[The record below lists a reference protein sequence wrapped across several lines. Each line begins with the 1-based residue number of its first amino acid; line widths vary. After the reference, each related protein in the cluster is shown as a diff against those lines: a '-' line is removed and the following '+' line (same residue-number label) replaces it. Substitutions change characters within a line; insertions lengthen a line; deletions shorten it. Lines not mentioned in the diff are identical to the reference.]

1 MLGIIIGVMSLISLV
16 SVAQGA
22 TSGIESQFKDLGAR
36 NLTINSNQTKYPT
49 LTLEDASAI
58 AEIPGVAIVSKQI
71 STPVKLSSKNSSA
84 IAQLIGVDADFIKIS
99 EPEIFVGSF
108 LPNQSK
114 SDTKSIVL
122 STTLANE
129 LKLNTDAINQTISV
143 GTTEF
148 KIVGILDD
156 ADQFRTRDVA
166 YIPIESHFNYFSNK
180 PYLQSIIVQTLDEN
194 VVPTVTSSIVLL
206 LNERHNISGNKKP
219 DYVIV
224 DASQIL
230 DAIGTVQQFLSLL
243 LGGIAS
249 ISLVVGGIG
258 IMNIMLAPRCIDCE
272 LPYNV
277 EAFYWSDSTADLI
290 IKQAHAIKNH
300 IKHNHIDSAVLS
312 SGGRSWHEWMANII
326 YRRTLPLYFTTEK
339 SPYQPLLMDQ
349 FFFKDP
355 DAEHMKNFRMGIK
368 SLEARLPAQ
377 WKESTPFMTDLVGIW
392 SRCYDI
398 GS

>member
-71 STPVKLSSKNSSA
+71 STSVKLSSKNSSA

-114 SDTKSIVL
+114 SDSKSIVL

-129 LKLNTDAINQTISV
+129 LKLNADAINQTISV

-166 YIPIESHFNYFSNK
+166 YIPIESHFNYFSDK

-206 LNERHNISGNKKP
+206 LNERHNISGNKEP

-258 IMNIMLAPRCIDCE
+258 IMNIMLVSVRERTREIGIRRALGAQQSQILTQFLIEAVILSLIGGIIGVIIGEIVAYFLAQLGQWNFVLSPSIILASLGFSMFIGVVFGVWPARTASK
-272 LPYNV
+272 LKPV
-277 EAFYWSDSTADLI
+277 EALRF
-290 IKQAHAIKNH
+290 
-300 IKHNHIDSAVLS
+300 
-312 SGGRSWHEWMANII
+312 E
-326 YRRTLPLYFTTEK
+326 
-339 SPYQPLLMDQ
+339 
-349 FFFKDP
+349 
-355 DAEHMKNFRMGIK
+355 
-368 SLEARLPAQ
+368 
-377 WKESTPFMTDLVGIW
+377 
-392 SRCYDI
+392 
-398 GS
+398 

>member
-1 MLGIIIGVMSLISLV
+1 MNFFIATRLAISRLLATKVRSGLTMLGIIIGVMSLISLV

-36 NLTINSNQTKYPT
+36 NLTINSVQTKYPT

-58 AEIPGVAIVSKQI
+58 AEIPGVAIVSEQI
-71 STPVKLSSKNSSA
+71 STSVKLSSKNSSA
-84 IAQLIGVDADFIKIS
+84 IAQLIGVDADFIEIS

-206 LNERHNISGNKKP
+206 LNERHNIAGNKEP

-258 IMNIMLAPRCIDCE
+258 IMNIMLVSVRERTREIGIRRAIGAQQSQI
-272 LPYNV
+272 LTQFLV
-277 EAFYWSDSTADLI
+277 EAVILSLI
-290 IKQAHAIKNH
+290 GGIIGVIIGEIVAYYLAQLGQWNF
-300 IKHNHIDSAVLS
+300 VLS
-312 SGGRSWHEWMANII
+312 PSII
-326 YRRTLPLYFTTEK
+326 LASLGFSMFIGVVFGVWPARTASKLKPV
-339 SPYQPLLMDQ
+339 
-349 FFFKDP
+349 
-355 DAEHMKNFRMGIK
+355 
-368 SLEARLPAQ
+368 EALRF
-377 WKESTPFMTDLVGIW
+377 E
-392 SRCYDI
+392 
-398 GS
+398 